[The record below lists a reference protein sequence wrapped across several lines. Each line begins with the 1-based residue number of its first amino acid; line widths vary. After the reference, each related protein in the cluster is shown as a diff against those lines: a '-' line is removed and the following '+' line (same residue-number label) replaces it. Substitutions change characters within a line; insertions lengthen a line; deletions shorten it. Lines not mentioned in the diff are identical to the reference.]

1 MKILLVDDAPDMRL
15 VMKHTLE
22 KMGHHITVTE
32 DGRQAWNCL
41 QHDAFHVVIT
51 DWEMPHMD
59 GIELC
64 QHIRAASFLNYI
76 YIILLTGRSGKHN
89 LITGMEAGADDFATK
104 PVVQDEMA
112 VLLHA
117 AERVILLE
125 KTLEQKNRHLATAN
139 HALKQAR
146 QETLRDLH
154 NAATLQMGILP
165 AQKQIGPLHYAWF
178 FRPAKMVGGDTFN
191 YFPLTKNL
199 QFFYTV
205 DVSGHGISPA
215 LLSMYLS
222 NLLTSTADQ
231 NHQQWLA
238 GDEKTIKQTLVA
250 MLDSFNTHL
259 VDLSDHY
266 FTMILGIIDT
276 KSRQLYL
283 IQAGHPKPFMVDR
296 ASGQAQEIDC
306 TGFPVGLLPNVEYEV
321 TTHPFTPESRLV
333 LFSDGMFEMLDK
345 QGKNITEDELGKVL
359 QASVVA
365 TAIETVAAVCE
376 HFSIDNNQL
385 NQPDD
390 VSMLMIDFEKAAPV

>member
-15 VMKHTLE
+15 VMKRTLQL
-22 KMGHHITVTE
+22 MGYQITVAE
-32 DGRQAWNCL
+32 DGEQAWHYL
-41 QHDAFHVVIT
+41 QTTVFHVVIT
-51 DWEMPHMD
+51 DWEMPNMD
-59 GIELC
+59 GTELC
-64 QHIRAASFLNYI
+64 RRIRAGQFPNYV

-104 PVVQDEMA
+104 PVEQDEMS
-112 VLLHA
+112 VLLRA
-117 AERVILLE
+117 AERVIRLE
-125 KTLEQKNRHLATAN
+125 RKLEQKNQHLAAAN
-139 HALKQAR
+139 HALQQAR
-146 QETLRDLH
+146 DETLRDLC

-165 AQKQIGPLHYAWF
+165 TQKQIGPLHYAWF

-191 YFPLTKNL
+191 YFPLTENL

-231 NHQQWLA
+231 NHQQWRD
-238 GDEKTIKQTLVA
+238 GDEKTIKQTLLE
-250 MLDSFNTHL
+250 MLNFFNTHL
-259 VDLSDHY
+259 VNLSDHY
-266 FTMILGIIDT
+266 FTMILGVIDT
-276 KSRQLYL
+276 NARQLYL

-296 ASGQAQEIDC
+296 ASGRAQEMDC
-306 TGFPVGLLPNVEYEV
+306 TGFPVGLLANVEYEV

-359 QASVVA
+359 QTSVVA

-376 HFSIDNNQL
+376 YFSIDNNRL

-390 VSMLMIDFEKAAPV
+390 VSMLMIDFEKATAA